1 MSERI
6 TITIETGNAAFE
18 DNGIMTET
26 ARILRHIA
34 KRCEEYGD
42 PESIKPIDANGNTC
56 GSITVKRLRD

>member
-18 DNGIMTET
+18 DNGPMTEF

-34 KRCEEYGD
+34 SRCEEYGD
-42 PESIKPIDANGNTC
+42 PQAIKPIDANGNTC
-56 GSITVKRLRD
+56 GRITVKRI

>member
-6 TITIETGNAAFE
+6 TITIETGNAAF
-18 DNGIMTET
+18 DDAPMTEV

-42 PESIKPIDANGNTC
+42 PECIKPIDANGNTC
-56 GSITVKRLRD
+56 GSITVRKMR

>member
-6 TITIETGNAAFE
+6 TITIETGNAAFD
-18 DNGIMTET
+18 DNGPMTEV

-42 PESIKPIDANGNTC
+42 PESIRPIDANGNTC
-56 GSITVKRLRD
+56 GSITVRKCR